1 MLNSIFSHLG
11 YLLLG
16 AGVGGACLFFAVA
29 YALRR
34 EARALPEPTL
44 SEAERVT
51 LEKHLAPPAKKRG
64 RSLGSKNKPKGAKK
78 KSVRRRP

>member
-1 MLNSIFSHLG
+1 MLNSIFSPLG

-16 AGVGGACLFFAVA
+16 AGVGGACLLFAVA
-29 YALRR
+29 YDLRR
-34 EARALPEPTL
+34 KARDLREFTLPE
-44 SEAERVT
+44 ADQVT

-64 RSLGSKNKPKGAKK
+64 RPLGSKNKPKGGKK